1 MLTPWPPSHILPDKN
16 DKIITQW
23 PIQGRGPGSLPAPLI
38 FRLNWG
44 LNFEIWGETP
54 HPLPHPPYEGLDG
67 LDGLDDQAPKVWI
80 RHCYMTEIWN
90 LQNKM
95 W

>member
-1 MLTPWPPSHILPDKN
+1 MADPGEGPGEPALPPSFLDQTEAWILKFG
-16 DKIITQW
+16 
-23 PIQGRGPGSLPAPLI
+23 GRP
-38 FRLNWG
+38 
-44 LNFEIWGETP
+44 P
-54 HPLPHPPYEGLDG
+54 HPLPHLPYEGLDG